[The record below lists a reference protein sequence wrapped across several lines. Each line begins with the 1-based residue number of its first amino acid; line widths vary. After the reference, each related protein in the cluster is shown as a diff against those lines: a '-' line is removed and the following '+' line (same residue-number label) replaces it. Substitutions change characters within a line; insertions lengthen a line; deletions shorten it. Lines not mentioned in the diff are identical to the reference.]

1 MTEDGSYLSHFSKK
15 QFYVFVVIGL
25 LILVGCAVFSYAAD
39 KKLES
44 GTLTPEEAASQ
55 RNIYALTKIGSM
67 IGFIIALIP
76 SVKILQYEVLKKT
89 PATPDTDNVVP
100 AAPTEPA
107 EEE

>member
-67 IGFIIALIP
+67 IGFIIALVP

-89 PATPDTDNVVP
+89 LKKPDADSDVP
-100 AAPTEPA
+100 ASTKPA
-107 EEE
+107 EKE